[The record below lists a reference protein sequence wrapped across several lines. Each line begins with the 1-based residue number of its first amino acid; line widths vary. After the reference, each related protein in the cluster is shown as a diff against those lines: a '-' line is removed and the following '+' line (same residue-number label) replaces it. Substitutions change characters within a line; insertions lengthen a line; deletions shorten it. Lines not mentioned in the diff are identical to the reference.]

1 MQIVNGYFCRDCADV
16 ARAKQGIDPARDERT
31 AKERAAS
38 AHGPAERPQLA
49 QSGDVGTRLH
59 VIA

>member
-16 ARAKQGIDPARDERT
+16 ARAKQGIDPARDERA
-31 AKERAAS
+31 AKERAATH
-38 AHGPAERPQLA
+38 AQAERPQLA